1 MNNEKDK
8 TITLSLKVEFFRFIY
23 YLWFIFTICVTISF
37 TLGIV
42 NDSNKIVRSILQN
55 ARVAW
60 FFDFTEVTYILPTL
74 FAILVLILYP
84 YCVVSVI
91 RARIALQDNK
101 ISYLA
106 FILYLST
113 FLYLILASATFS
125 TSIAVLP
132 STKRPETIPLHIL
145 PFTNL
150 IITLTFL
157 QIAVTW
163 FGFNVS
169 WDGRKTSKI
178 FQLFTFIGVLCLVL
192 SCALK
197 VVQHINYCTGI
208 WTEKNGE
215 LSVEGLWWD
224 SHDEIIGEIYVII
237 DSIFFVTAFIVPLIQ
252 SGFLTWKNLDNRRMM
267 IKMGDDRMENE
278 ARNLSMDILHQA
290 QVIEVNK
297 AESLVIGNFRVLSK
311 LQIYLKI

>member
-8 TITLSLKVEFFRFIY
+8 TITLSLKVEGFRFIY

-42 NDSNKIVRSILQN
+42 NDYNKIVDSIVQN
-55 ARVAW
+55 AKVAW
-60 FFDFTEVTYILPTL
+60 FFDFIEVTYILPT
-74 FAILVLILYP
+74 FFTILVVILYS

-91 RARIALQDNK
+91 RAWIALQDSK
-101 ISYLA
+101 ISFIA

-113 FLYLILASATFS
+113 FIYLILASAIFS

-150 IITLTFL
+150 IIALTFL

-169 WDGRKTSKI
+169 WDGRKTSKV

-192 SCALK
+192 SCVLK
-197 VVQHINYCTGI
+197 SVQHINYVAGI
-208 WTEKNGE
+208 WTETNGE

-297 AESLVIGNFRVLSK
+297 AIKRSSVIGHFRFLSK
-311 LQIYLKI
+311 LQIYF

>member
-1 MNNEKDK
+1 M
-8 TITLSLKVEFFRFIY
+8 
-23 YLWFIFTICVTISF
+23 
-37 TLGIV
+37 
-42 NDSNKIVRSILQN
+42 
-55 ARVAW
+55 
-60 FFDFTEVTYILPTL
+60 FDTE
-74 FAILVLILYP
+74 
-84 YCVVSVI
+84 
-91 RARIALQDNK
+91 
-101 ISYLA
+101 
-106 FILYLST
+106 
-113 FLYLILASATFS
+113 
-125 TSIAVLP
+125 
-132 STKRPETIPLHIL
+132 IPLHIL

-150 IITLTFL
+150 IITLTVL

-197 VVQHINYCTGI
+197 SVQHINYVTGI

-224 SHDEIIGEIYVII
+224 SQDETIGEIYVII

-252 SGFLTWKNLDNRRMM
+252 SGYLNWKNFDNRGVM
-267 IKMGDDRMENE
+267 IKIGDDRVENE

-297 AESLVIGNFRVLSK
+297 AIK
-311 LQIYLKI
+311 

>member
-1 MNNEKDK
+1 MIRAIYKGKIKKNYFKIMNNEKDK
-8 TITLSLKVEFFRFIY
+8 TITLSLKVEYFRFIY

-113 FLYLILASATFS
+113 FLYLILASAIFS

-252 SGFLTWKNLDNRRMM
+252 SGYLAGKNFDNRGVM
-267 IKMGDDRMENE
+267 IKMGHDRVENE

-297 AESLVIGNFRVLSK
+297 AIK
-311 LQIYLKI
+311 

>member
-8 TITLSLKVEFFRFIY
+8 TITLSLKVEVFRFIY

-74 FAILVLILYP
+74 FTILVLILYP

-252 SGFLTWKNLDNRRMM
+252 SGYLAGKNFDNRGVM
-267 IKMGDDRMENE
+267 IKMGHDRVENE

-297 AESLVIGNFRVLSK
+297 SMK
-311 LQIYLKI
+311 

>member
-8 TITLSLKVEFFRFIY
+8 TITLSLKVEVFRFIY

-252 SGFLTWKNLDNRRMM
+252 SGYLAGKNFDNRGVM
-267 IKMGDDRMENE
+267 IKMGHDRVENE

-297 AESLVIGNFRVLSK
+297 SMK
-311 LQIYLKI
+311 

>member
-1 MNNEKDK
+1 MIRAIYKGKIKKNYFKIMNNEKDK
-8 TITLSLKVEFFRFIY
+8 TITLSLKVEYFRFIY

-252 SGFLTWKNLDNRRMM
+252 SGYLAGKNFDNRGVM
-267 IKMGDDRMENE
+267 IKIGDDRVENE

-297 AESLVIGNFRVLSK
+297 SMK
-311 LQIYLKI
+311 

>member
-1 MNNEKDK
+1 MIRAIYKGKIKKNYFKIMNNEKDK
-8 TITLSLKVEFFRFIY
+8 TITLSLKVEYFRFIY

-113 FLYLILASATFS
+113 FLYLILASAIFS

-252 SGFLTWKNLDNRRMM
+252 SGYLAGKNFDNRGVM
-267 IKMGDDRMENE
+267 IKMGHDRVENE

-297 AESLVIGNFRVLSK
+297 SMK
-311 LQIYLKI
+311 

>member
-1 MNNEKDK
+1 MIRAIYKGKIKKNYFKIMNNEKDK
-8 TITLSLKVEFFRFIY
+8 TITLSLKVEYFRFIY

-252 SGFLTWKNLDNRRMM
+252 SGYLAGKNFDNRGVM
-267 IKMGDDRMENE
+267 IKMGHDRVENE

-297 AESLVIGNFRVLSK
+297 SMK
-311 LQIYLKI
+311 